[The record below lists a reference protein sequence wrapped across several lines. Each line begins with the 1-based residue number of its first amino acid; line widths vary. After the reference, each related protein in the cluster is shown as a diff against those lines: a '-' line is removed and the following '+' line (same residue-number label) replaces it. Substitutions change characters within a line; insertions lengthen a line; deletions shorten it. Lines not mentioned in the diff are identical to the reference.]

1 MGKYWIFDFDGT
13 LVDSEKPIR
22 KCYQK
27 ITMSIDP
34 SKIKKAEQIII
45 GPTLKETTKLIL
57 GSENINQYEKELVE
71 YLAANN
77 QDMLNNIAS
86 SGKLDDSNE
95 KELQSTLDSFT
106 KTFNS

>member
-1 MGKYWIFDFDGT
+1 
-13 LVDSEKPIR
+13 
-22 KCYQK
+22 
-27 ITMSIDP
+27 MSV
-34 SKIKKAEQIII
+34 ANQIS
-45 GPTLKETTKLIL
+45 IL
-57 GSENINQYEKELVE
+57 YAGVNGYLDNVGIENINQYEKELVE